1 MDKLLFI
8 GSTVAD
14 VVLRLPALPQPGDDL
29 HVEHQQ
35 VSLGGCAFNAFRAAQ
50 VTGSV
55 PCMLAS
61 PVGTG
66 VWGEWV
72 QAALAERG
80 IVPAIPRPEEP
91 NGCCYCL
98 VTPDGERSFLCE
110 HGAEYRFRREWLDAL
125 PQDASAV
132 YLCGLEVE
140 EATGDT
146 LLDWL
151 EAHPPRKLLFAPG
164 PRLCRIPPWKM
175 ARVLALTPLLHLS
188 EVEAA
193 QFTRADEPAEAAA
206 LLRRITGGDV
216 VITLGDRGAYCL
228 GAEGG
233 QLIPGFPARVVDTIG
248 AGDSHAGALMA
259 ALAEGLSL
267 PEAVRRANR
276 VAAAVVSQAGAE
288 LNPYIWR
295 KVCQEG

>member
-29 HVEHQQ
+29 HVAHQQ

-50 VTGSV
+50 VTGKA
-55 PCMLAS
+55 PCVLAT

-66 VWGEWV
+66 IWGEWV
-72 QAALAERG
+72 HAALAQRE
-80 IVPAIPRPEEP
+80 IVSVLPRPEEP

-110 HGAEYRFRREWLDAL
+110 HGAEYRFRPEWMNLLPEDA
-125 PQDASAV
+125 AFV

-140 EATGDT
+140 ESTGDT
-146 LLDWL
+146 LLDYL
-151 EAHPPRKLLFAPG
+151 DAHPPRKLLFAPG
-164 PRLCRIPPWKM
+164 PRVCRIPPRKM
-175 ARVLALTPLLHLS
+175 ARILAMKPLLHLS

-193 QFTRADEPAEAAA
+193 QFTRTDEAEEAAA
-206 LLRRITGGDV
+206 LIHRLTGGDV
-216 VITLGDRGAYCL
+216 VITLGSRGAYCL
-228 GAEGG
+228 SDEGG
-233 QLIPGFPARVVDTIG
+233 QHVAGFPARVVDTIG

-259 ALAEGLSL
+259 ALAEGLAL

-288 LNPYIWR
+288 LNPYVWH
-295 KVCQEG
+295 KLCQA